1 MTAAVLGPSKPFNIV
16 VTHLHPDLVG
26 RSTGRHDKYIVL
38 PKAQH
43 LMKYRD
49 CTGHI
54 RSAGFHGVDSFY
66 FAGSI
71 SLTSGI
77 AGCFDPLGI

>member
-16 VTHLHPDLVG
+16 VTHLYPDLVG

-43 LMKYRD
+43 LHEIQGLYRAYSQ
-49 CTGHI
+49 
-54 RSAGFHGVDSFY
+54 RWFPW
-66 FAGSI
+66 
-71 SLTSGI
+71 SGQLLL
-77 AGCFDPLGI
+77 CRFDQLIVRYCRVL